1 MPDGPFAGLPNNQHL
16 PRFEHKQSVEVFVRH
31 IRSCPHQQKGRSF
44 RKCSCPKYLYIY
56 RDGEPSRASAK
67 SGSWS
72 QAEKK
77 AQEVRDSWVPELAEL
92 KRLRA
97 EKAMGRLRI
106 EEAVGIYI
114 EDMRT
119 RNQARLTV
127 ANARSLFESETNPLS
142 LISWVAK
149 GNSCREE
156 AVRLVWLDQ
165 LDGTVLS
172 MWRSQWRGAPLTLKN
187 RWSRVV
193 SFFNWFFRTGKLQRH
208 PCMGLRNFRAQEG
221 TTTPF
226 TAAQFEDLLLAIE
239 KVPLPKN
246 VDRLTRDGWRPRL
259 RGLVLTMRWLGLA
272 IADAAGLKRSELVYD
287 DDAGFWCVDT
297 DRQKTGAPVYVPL
310 PQDVYKELIKL
321 PPERGSHPEYFFM
334 NPYNDINSETAR
346 WQRRLRDLF
355 KVADLRDELGQPI
368 RCHSHKLRNT
378 FAAFALASGV
388 PLEHVSKALGHDSI
402 KTTEKAY
409 ARWIRDRQILVVNSL
424 AGSWDR
430 QRKLVSIES
439 ARRNRTRA
447 GASSSG

>member
-1 MPDGPFAGLPNNQHL
+1 MRIGPFGSLGDRQL
-16 PRFEHKQSVEVFVRH
+16 QTLLHKQSVDVFVRH
-31 IRSCPHQQKGRSF
+31 TKDCPHQAKGRAF
-44 RKCSCPKYLYIY
+44 RKCSCPKHLYIY
-56 RDGEPSRASAK
+56 KDGTASRVSAK
-67 SGSWS
+67 TSSWA
-72 QAEKK
+72 QAEKS
-77 AQEVRDSWVPELAEL
+77 AQEVRDSWIPELAEL

-97 EKAMGRLRI
+97 EKVMGRLAI
-106 EEAVGIYI
+106 GEAVSVYI

-127 ANARSLFESETNPLS
+127 ANARCLFQSETNSLS
-142 LISWVAK
+142 LVSWVAQY
-149 GNSCREE
+149 NSGKEEE
-156 AVRLVWLDQ
+156 ARLVFLDQ
-165 LDGTVLS
+165 LDGTLLS
-172 MWRSQWRGAPLTLKN
+172 RWRSEWRGAPLTLRN

-208 PCMGLRNFRAQEG
+208 PCMGLKNFSAQEG

-226 TAAQFEDLLLAIE
+226 TATQFEHLLLSVE
-239 KVPLPKN
+239 KVPPPPN

-259 RGLVLTMRWLGLA
+259 RGLLLVMRWLGLA
-272 IADAAGLKRSELVYD
+272 IADAVGLKRSELVYD
-287 DDAGFWCVDT
+287 EDTGFWCVDT
-297 DRQKTGAPVYVPL
+297 DRQKTGVAVYVPL
-310 PQDVYKELIKL
+310 PQDVHQELMKL

-355 KVADLRDELGQPI
+355 KIADLRDELDRPI

-409 ARWIRDRQILVVNSL
+409 AKWIRDRQILVVNSL
-424 AGSWDR
+424 AGSWGR
-430 QRKLVSIES
+430 QRKLVNIES
-439 ARRNRTRA
+439 ARNKRTREA
-447 GASSSG
+447 ASSSS

>member
-1 MPDGPFAGLPNNQHL
+1 MPDGPLNGLANGRL
-16 PRFEHKQSVEVFVRH
+16 PRLLCKQSVDVFVRH
-31 IRSCPHQQKGRSF
+31 TKDCAHQSKGRDF
-44 RKCSCPKYLYIY
+44 RKCQCPKYLYIY
-56 RDGEPSRASAK
+56 KDGAAARVSAK
-67 SGSWS
+67 TGSWA
-72 QAEKK
+72 QAEKN
-77 AQEVRDSWVPELAEL
+77 AQEVRDSWIPELAEL

-97 EKAMGRLRI
+97 EKTMGRLSI
-106 EEAVGIYI
+106 EEAVSVYV

-127 ANARSLFESETNPLS
+127 ANARSLFQSEANPLS
-142 LISWVAK
+142 LVSWVAK
-149 GNSCREE
+149 CNVGREE
-156 AVRLVWLDQ
+156 GMRLVWLDQ

-172 MWRSQWRGAPLTLKN
+172 RWRSEWRGAPLTLRN

-193 SFFNWFFRTGKLQRH
+193 SFFNWFFRTGKLQKH
-208 PCMGLRNFRAQEG
+208 PCMGLRNFSAEEG

-226 TAAQFEDLLLAIE
+226 TALQFEHLLLSIE
-239 KVPLPKN
+239 TVPLPRN

-259 RGLVLTMRWLGLA
+259 RALLLVMRWLGLA
-272 IADAAGLKRSELVYD
+272 IADAVSLKRSELVYD
-287 DDAGFWCVDT
+287 DDTGFWCVDT
-297 DRQKTGAPVYVPL
+297 DRQKTGTPVYVPL
-310 PQDVYKELIKL
+310 PQDVHEELIKV

-409 ARWIRDRQILVVNSL
+409 AKWIRDRQILVVNSL
-424 AGSWDR
+424 AGSWGR

-439 ARRNRTRA
+439 ARRGRMGA
-447 GASSSG
+447 GASSSR

>member
-1 MPDGPFAGLPNNQHL
+1 VL
-16 PRFEHKQSVEVFVRH
+16 
-31 IRSCPHQQKGRSF
+31 
-44 RKCSCPKYLYIY
+44 
-56 RDGEPSRASAK
+56 
-67 SGSWS
+67 
-72 QAEKK
+72 
-77 AQEVRDSWVPELAEL
+77 
-92 KRLRA
+92 
-97 EKAMGRLRI
+97 GRLRV

-127 ANARSLFESETNPLS
+127 ANARSLFQSETNALS

-149 GNSCREE
+149 WNSGRDE
-156 AVRLVWLDQ
+156 AVKLVWLDQ

-172 MWRSQWRGAPLTLKN
+172 KWRSEWRGAPLTLRN

-208 PCMGLRNFRAQEG
+208 PCMGLRNFSAQEG

-226 TAAQFEDLLLAIE
+226 TAAQFEHLLLAIE

-259 RGLVLTMRWLGLA
+259 RGLVLAMRWLGLA
-272 IADAAGLKRSELVYD
+272 IADTASLKRSELVYD
-287 DDAGFWCVDT
+287 DDTGFWCVDT
-297 DRQKTGAPVYVPL
+297 DRQKTGAPVYLPP
-310 PQDVYKELIKL
+310 PQDVYEELIKL

-334 NPYNDINSETAR
+334 NPHNDINSETAR

-355 KVADLRDELGQPI
+355 KIADLRDELGRPI

-402 KTTEKAY
+402 KTTEKSY
-409 ARWIRDRQILVVNSL
+409 AKWIRDRQILVVNSL
-424 AGSWDR
+424 AGSWGR
-430 QRKLVSIES
+430 QRKLVNIES
-439 ARRNRTRA
+439 ARKARMWA
-447 GASSSG
+447 EASSSD